1 MKPEQWEAVGSEVS
15 FNVLNLPHKVKDS
28 VKDLTVE
35 FQKEDHLFQA
45 DSMLKAQSVEKKKFF
60 QNATS

>member
-1 MKPEQWEAVGSEVS
+1 MKPEQWEAVGSEVL

-45 DSMLKAQSVEKKKFF
+45 DSMLKAQSVEKKKSF